1 MHVQQLSFRYGKK
14 TILDGLTFSIEHGQ
28 MIGLIGE
35 NGSGKSTLLK
45 LLAGLL
51 QPTSG
56 TVIFQGERV
65 TRRSASVIAY
75 QPDIDLFHEKLSG
88 DEVFKFYDSQ
98 FPDFSIDKA
107 LEVAQFLQVPTSV
120 QLGKL
125 SKGNRARIKMAT
137 FLARD
142 AKLYLFDEPFAGLDP
157 IARELLMK
165 AIIKFIDTTD
175 CAVVLST
182 HEVNEVEPILDQ
194 VMILKDG
201 HLCAMDHLE
210 EVRDVHGED
219 AVSWMKSLY
228 ESRKSNDKSNRSN

>member
-1 MHVQQLSFRYGKK
+1 MDVQRLSFRYGKK
-14 TILDGLTFSIEHGQ
+14 TILDGLTFSIEQGQ

-45 LLAGLL
+45 LLAGIL

-56 TVIFQGERV
+56 TVSFQGGRV

-75 QPDIDLFHEKLSG
+75 QPDLDLFHEKLTG
-88 DEVFKFYDSQ
+88 DEVFTFYASQ
-98 FPDFSIDKA
+98 FEDFSIDKA
-107 LEVAQFLQVPTSV
+107 QEISAFLQVPTTV
-120 QLGKL
+120 QLKKL
-125 SKGNRARIKMAT
+125 SKGNRGRIKMAT

-165 AIIKFIDTTD
+165 AMIKFIDTTD

-210 EVRDVHGED
+210 EVRDERGVN

-228 ESRKSNDKSNRSN
+228 ESGRDK